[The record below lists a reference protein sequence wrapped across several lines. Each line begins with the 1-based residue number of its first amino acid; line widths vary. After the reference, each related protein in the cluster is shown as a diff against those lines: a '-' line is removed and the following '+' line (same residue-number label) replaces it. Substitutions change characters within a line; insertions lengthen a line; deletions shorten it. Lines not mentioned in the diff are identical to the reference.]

1 MIGYKTAIFFL
12 ILMIGISYS
21 IITLYPNSIETAD
34 DEKSNSALGLFNDK
48 ITYYLAGIEKK
59 IEGYKEEYRLKEEY
73 EDKLVYNSYKSAY
86 IAGAKDDIKFLDNNE
101 FAKDVTYSEVISF
114 VLEDETDKVEYNY
127 SSFVCA
133 DFAEMLHNNAEAAG
147 IKCAYVSVSAT
158 GISDDGV
165 PYEGHALNA
174 FNTTDKGL
182 IYIDS
187 TGSMDNK
194 PMDNIA
200 TIKSNGIYYKTINET
215 NYSALIMYLDVK
227 NVEVIW

>member
-1 MIGYKTAIFFL
+1 MIGYKKAILFL
-12 ILMIGISYS
+12 ILMLGISYS
-21 IITLYPNSIETAD
+21 IIALYPIETA
-34 DEKSNSALGLFNDK
+34 EEE
-48 ITYYLAGIEKK
+48 ITYYLAGIEAK
-59 IEGYKEEYRLKEEY
+59 IEGYKEDFKLKEEC

-101 FAKDVTYSEVISF
+101 FAKDVTYSEVITF

-133 DFAEMLHNNAEAAG
+133 DSAEMLHNNAEAAG

-158 GISDDGV
+158 GISNDGV
-165 PYEGHALNA
+165 PFDGHALNA
-174 FNTTDKGL
+174 FNTTDRGL

-187 TGSMDNK
+187 TGSMDNM

-200 TIKSNGIYYKTINET
+200 TIKSNGIYYKTISNT
-215 NYSALIMYLDVK
+215 NYYALTMYMTVE
-227 NVEVIW
+227 NIEVIW

>member
-1 MIGYKTAIFFL
+1 MIGYKKVIFFL
-12 ILMIGISYS
+12 ILMLCISYS
-21 IITLYPNSIETAD
+21 IINLYPNSIETAE
-34 DEKSNSALGLFNDK
+34 DE
-48 ITYYLAGIEKK
+48 ITYYLASIEAK
-59 IEGYKEEYRLKEEY
+59 IEYFKEEFKLKKEY
-73 EDKLVYNSYKSAY
+73 EDKVVYNSYKSAY
-86 IAGAKDDIKFLDNNE
+86 IAGAKGDIKYLDNNE
-101 FAKDVTYSEVISF
+101 FAKDMTYSEVISF

-133 DFAEMLHNNAEAAG
+133 DSAEMLHNNAEAAG

-165 PYEGHALNA
+165 PFYGHALNA
-174 FNTTDKGL
+174 FNTTDRGL

-187 TGSMDNK
+187 TGSMNNK

-200 TIKSNGIYYKTINET
+200 IIENNGIFYKTINET
-215 NYSALIMYLDVK
+215 NYSALTMYLDVK